1 MNNTTKNNDS
11 LHPLSPQA
19 AFDLLQTEPQSALI
33 DVRSS
38 MEFLLVGHPANA
50 VHIPWQDEPDWEVN
64 SDFVAQVQELMS
76 GTAGPNHD
84 SDAAII
90 LICRSGERTQDAG
103 QALIEAGFRR
113 VFHIG
118 DGFEGPLDDQYHR
131 SMLAGWRF
139 VGLPWE
145 QC

>member
-1 MNNTTKNNDS
+1 MDNATVNNGQ

-19 AFDLLQTEPQSALI
+19 AFDLLKAEPQSVLI

-38 MEFLLVGHPANA
+38 MEFLLVGHPADA

-64 SDFVAQVQELMS
+64 SDFVAQIQELMS
-76 GTAGPNHD
+76 GIVGQDQD
-84 SDAAII
+84 SDPAIV
-90 LICRSGERTQDAG
+90 LICRSGERTRDAG
-103 QALIEAGFRR
+103 HALIEAGFRR

-118 DGFEGPLDDQYHR
+118 DGFEGPLDSQYHR
-131 SMLAGWRF
+131 STVAGWRF